1 MKELDF
7 GQKASLGQFLPG
19 DSPLHKLTPQIK
31 LAGVMVLTVGLLFTS
46 ALLGSLFGLIMVM
59 MLGETG
65 KIPVRFL
72 FRNIKPILP
81 FLLIIAVMQLFFTT
95 AGDGEIIAQWKR
107 FTLTRAGLFNGLSVF
122 LRFFAL
128 MGLLT
133 LFTAVTPSREIGHG
147 TENLTAP
154 LAKIG
159 FPAHAFSLIITIT
172 FRFIPILTGEAENLM
187 KAQASRGALIGMGRN
202 PVKRI
207 LSYLPLLV
215 PLFISS
221 LQRAEQLAEAME
233 ARGFQQGEKRTR
245 YISYHYS
252 FRDVIALI
260 VICLLS
266 AGLFL
271 FRLGNW
277 ESLLTF

>member
-7 GQKASLGQFLPG
+7 SQKASLGQFLPG
-19 DSPLHKLTPQIK
+19 ESPLHKLTPQIK

-59 MLGETG
+59 ILGLTG

-202 PVKRI
+202 PVKKI

-252 FRDVIALI
+252 FRDLTALI